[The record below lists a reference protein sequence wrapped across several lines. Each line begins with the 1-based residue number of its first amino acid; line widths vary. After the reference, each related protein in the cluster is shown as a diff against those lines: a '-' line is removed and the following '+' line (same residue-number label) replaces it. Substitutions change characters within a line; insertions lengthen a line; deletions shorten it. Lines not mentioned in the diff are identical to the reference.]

1 MCLETFAIWSIVYS
15 QKNCCLLFGLKQ
27 VRFVLIL
34 DLLELAAEI
43 VILALYQI

>member
-1 MCLETFAIWSIVYS
+1 MCLETFAIWSLVYS
-15 QKNCCLLFGLKQ
+15 HKNCCLLLDLKQ

-34 DLLELAAEI
+34 DILELAAEI